1 MIAGKRG
8 GCRGAALRAALAAW
22 AVLAAPA
29 AGDVVNGNFEATPP
43 LAGWTS
49 QPLNPPGD
57 YIEGIFDSALNSTV
71 AHLHAE
77 ATYTYEQG
85 QWSGDLGQAWLF
97 QAPIVTQA
105 NEYELRLDARSTVS
119 GLEVG
124 DPAAT
129 VTVGGGG
136 GGGGP
141 LTGAL
146 WTAYTFP
153 IVDGLGQPIAPGSM
167 INVLLEITA
176 NKPASP
182 GYEGQQVTQTL
193 DLYVDNV
200 HLVPLPGPAI
210 MLALGAAWV
219 LRRR

>member
-1 MIAGKRG
+1 MVAEKRG
-8 GCRGAALRAALAAW
+8 GCRAAATMIALAAW

-29 AGDVVNGNFEATPP
+29 TGDIVNGDFEATPP
-43 LAGWTS
+43 LTGWTS
-49 QPLNPPGD
+49 QALNPPGD
-57 YIEGIFDSALNSTV
+57 YIEGIFDSALSSTV

-85 QWSGDLGQAWLF
+85 YWAGDLGQAWLF

-105 NEYELRLDARSTVS
+105 DEYELRLDARSAVS

-124 DPAAT
+124 NPAVT

-136 GGGGP
+136 GGGGA
-141 LTGAL
+141 LTSAL
-146 WTAYTFP
+146 WTQYTFP
-153 IVDGLGQPIAPGSM
+153 IVDGVGQPIAPGSM

-176 NKPASP
+176 NPPASA

-200 HLVPLPGPAI
+200 HLVPLPAPG
-210 MLALGAAWV
+210 MLLVLGAAWV

>member
-8 GCRGAALRAALAAW
+8 GCRAVALTIALVAW

-29 AGDVVNGNFEATPP
+29 AGDIVNGNFEATPP

-49 QPLNPPGD
+49 QAFNPPGD
-57 YIEGIFDSALNSTV
+57 YIEGIFDSALSSTV

-85 QWSGDLGQAWLF
+85 QWTGDLGQAWLF

-105 NEYELRLDARSTVS
+105 DEHVLRLDARSAVS
-119 GLEVG
+119 GLEVS
-124 DPAAT
+124 DPAVT
-129 VTVGGGG
+129 VTVAGGGG
-136 GGGGP
+136 GGGA
-141 LTGAL
+141 LTSTL
-146 WTAYTFP
+146 WTQYTFP
-153 IVDGLGQPIAPGSM
+153 IVDGVGQPIGPGSM

-176 NKPASP
+176 NAPASA

-210 MLALGAAWV
+210 MLVLGAAWV